1 MWDHWMC
8 RAAQE
13 KCFYSNVPPT
23 HLSYQGCS
31 EELFSGVLNSD
42 FKMWK
47 NIALLIFKLQACL
60 VDPLLL
66 RRNHLPFIWRLVGG
80 IQLKRAENTFL

>member
-13 KCFYSNVPPT
+13 QCFYSNVPPT
-23 HLSYQGCS
+23 NLSYQGCT
-31 EELFSGVLNSD
+31 EQLFPRVLVLNSD

-47 NIALLIFKLQACL
+47 NIALLIFKLQDCL
-60 VDPLLL
+60 VEPLSCCSDETIG
-66 RRNHLPFIWRLVGG
+66 HLYGG
-80 IQLKRAENTFL
+80 L

>member
-8 RAAQE
+8 RPAQE
-13 KCFYSNVPPT
+13 QCFYSNVPLT
-23 HLSYQGCS
+23 NLSYQGYT
-31 EELFSGVLNSD
+31 EELFPGVLVLNTD

-60 VDPLLL
+60 VEPLSCC
-66 RRNHLPFIWRLVGG
+66 
-80 IQLKRAENTFL
+80 

>member
-13 KCFYSNVPPT
+13 KCFDSNVPPT
-23 HLSYQGCS
+23 HLSYQGCTA
-31 EELFSGVLNSD
+31 ELFPEVLVLNSD

-60 VDPLLL
+60 VEPCSSDET
-66 RRNHLPFIWRLVGG
+66 I
-80 IQLKRAENTFL
+80 